1 MQHLLA
7 SKNVISLSLKASLFS
22 FPVGAARVF
31 VGGLICH

>member
-7 SKNVISLSLKASLFS
+7 SKNIISLSLKAPSSS

-31 VGGLICH
+31 VGGLISH